1 MTALQRA
8 LKTHFGFEKFRS
20 KQQEDVVKAVIR
32 GDRDVF
38 VCMPTGAGKSLC
50 YQLPA
55 VMSEGITLVI
65 SPLIALIQDQVDHLR
80 ALNIPACSINSKL
93 AAGERRAI
101 LADLES
107 ERPALRLLYITPEM
121 VSSPSFQPTLSAL
134 SARRLVSRLA
144 VDEAHCVSQWGHDFR
159 PDYLRLGEVRERLLP
174 TVPCLALTATAPQRV
189 REDIARS
196 LRLQDPKQFS
206 TPVFR
211 ANLHYDVVF
220 REVLPDPHAHLAK
233 FAQDS
238 LKEGAQGCGIVY
250 CRTRDGCEEV
260 AHKLTKLG
268 VLAKPYHAGLKSCD
282 RLQAQTDWTEG
293 KVPVI
298 VATISFGMGVD
309 KASVRFVAHWNLAK
323 SLASYYQESGRAGRD
338 GLPSCCRTYYSHR
351 DREQM
356 AFLIH
361 KEVARKQAKRGGA
374 EKEQDKAALKDFSA
388 MVSYCEQEECR
399 HATISKFFGDAAP
412 ACAGSC
418 DFCRDPKLVRAQ
430 IARAAV
436 QRGGHTGPARSEPQG
451 PFGYDKDL
459 YAGGRKGYG
468 FERFDE
474 EGWSGGE
481 GDDSDRRKKEFQDV
495 FKKQMG
501 LRKGFGSEAPR
512 GHFVPPDEDCPL
524 REASSQKIPKL
535 TVKAREHC
543 LSLLKESLSLQKGEA
558 ESSDIVALAVDIEHE
573 VFRSCKTAN
582 LYKAAV
588 LKRVGELKK
597 GASGAAAPPVAESG
611 SASSCKVKT
620 EPAEANDEAAS
631 SSSSSVATEE
641 QYDLTPASQI
651 YSLKR
656 KRIGAGLRGSSN
668 PFQTANEVLK
678 AQRDPAPHTN
688 HSHKPRVSANERE
701 DEDEAWRPETKSV
714 KAEPKEVT
722 TSTGAKA
729 GAVAANQSSP
739 SKRGRGLTRKQ
750 QKLAEAA
757 KDTRSISA
765 FFKKKD
771 THTHTHTHTHTD
783 SQSDTLSNTHTSS
796 ISSWTDSHS
805 DTHDDTHTSSPAE
818 PDTREH
824 TRTHSDTHT
833 LTVEVKQEEHTLD
846 SHTVEVK
853 EEEQHK
859 HTLTVKVKQEEHT
872 LSTNTGG
879 SEGEHT
885 LSTHTGDSE
894 GEHTLSTHTGGS
906 EESSCNGEQS
916 RLLDTV
922 VTERDALGMV
932 SMETSPAT
940 GEAPRG
946 EESGG
951 RAVAVGCNG
960 EVEVKQEEESPEA
973 LVPCSKRARASGDTR
988 RRVTFNPRVQEQ
1000 CFETGSDA
1008 GGAAASPASLKE
1020 AADVVVKQLD
1030 PHYKQGR
1037 FATKELFKAFA
1048 RRLSH
1053 LLTET
1058 QQLTRAKV
1066 KCEAKRLIKRFFSE
1080 VRRCE
1085 QESDWEH
1092 LRLELPTNHTEE
1104 R

>member
-1 MTALQRA
+1 
-8 LKTHFGFEKFRS
+8 
-20 KQQEDVVKAVIR
+20 
-32 GDRDVF
+32 
-38 VCMPTGAGKSLC
+38 
-50 YQLPA
+50 
-55 VMSEGITLVI
+55 
-65 SPLIALIQDQVDHLR
+65 
-80 ALNIPACSINSKL
+80 
-93 AAGERRAI
+93 
-101 LADLES
+101 
-107 ERPALRLLYITPEM
+107 M
-121 VSSPSFQPTLSAL
+121 VSSPAFQPCLSAL
-134 SARRLVSRLA
+134 STRGLVARLA

-189 REDIARS
+189 CGEDASPFRCA
-196 LRLQDPKQFS
+196 LNDPKQFS

-211 ANLHYDVVF
+211 ANLHYDVIF
-220 REVLPDPHAHLAK
+220 REILPDPYAHLAK
-233 FAQDS
+233 FAQDA
-238 LKEGAQGCGIVY
+238 LKVEEGAQGCGIVY

-268 VLAKPYHAGLKSCD
+268 VQAKPYHAGLKSAD

-309 KASVRFVAHWNLAK
+309 KANVRFVAHWNLAK

-351 DREQM
+351 DQEQM
-356 AFLIH
+356 AFLIS
-361 KEVARKQAKRGGA
+361 KEVARKQAKRGA
-374 EKEQDKAALKDFSA
+374 EKEQDKAALKDFTA
-388 MVSYCEQEECR
+388 MVSYCAQEECR

-418 DFCRDPKLVRAQ
+418 DFCRNPKLVRAQ

-436 QRGGHTGPARSEPQG
+436 QRSGHTGPAHSAPRG

-474 EGWSGGE
+474 EEEWGGGE

-501 LRKGFGSEAPR
+501 LRKGFGSDVPR
-512 GHFVPPDEDCPL
+512 EHFVPPDEDCPL

-543 LSLLKESLSLQKGEA
+543 LSLLQESLSLQKGES

-573 VFRSCKTAN
+573 VFRSCKTSN

-597 GASGAAAPPVAESG
+597 GASGAAAPPVAGSG
-611 SASSCKVKT
+611 SASSCTVKT
-620 EPAEANDEAAS
+620 EPNEASDEAAS
-631 SSSSSVATEE
+631 SSSSSAATEE

-656 KRIGAGLRGSSN
+656 KRVGAGLRGSSN
-668 PFQTANEVLK
+668 PFQTASEVLK
-678 AQRDPAPHTN
+678 AQSDSAHTN
-688 HSHKPRVSANERE
+688 HSYKPQVSANQRE
-701 DEDEAWRPETKSV
+701 DEDEVWRPERKSV

-722 TSTGAKA
+722 TLISAKA
-729 GAVAANQSSP
+729 SAVVANQSSP

-750 QKLAEAA
+750 HKLAEAA
-757 KDTRSISA
+757 KDTRSISD
-765 FFKKKD
+765 FFKRKD
-771 THTHTHTHTHTD
+771 THAHTHTD
-783 SQSDTLSNTHTSS
+783 SQSDTLSNTHTTST
-796 ISSWTDSHS
+796 ISSWTGSHS
-805 DTHDDTHTSSPAE
+805 QTNNDAHTATHTSSPAE
-818 PDTREH
+818 PDTCEH

-833 LTVEVKQEEHTLD
+833 LTVK
-846 SHTVEVK
+846 VK
-853 EEEQHK
+853 EEEDTLT
-859 HTLTVKVKQEEHT
+859 HTVKVKDEEDTLTHTVKVKQEKDT
-872 LSTNTGG
+872 L
-879 SEGEHT
+879 
-885 LSTHTGDSE
+885 THTVQVKQEEDTLT
-894 GEHTLSTHTGGS
+894 HTVKVKEEEDTLTHTVQVKDEEDTLTHTVKVKQEKDTLTHTGGS
-906 EESSCNGEQS
+906 EGDSCNGVQTG
-916 RLLDTV
+916 LPDTV

-940 GEAPRG
+940 GE
-946 EESGG
+946 ESGG
-951 RAVAVGCNG
+951 GSVAVGCNG
-960 EVEVKQEEESPEA
+960 EVEVKQEAESPEA
-973 LVPCSKRARASGDTR
+973 LVPVSKRPRPSSDAR

-1008 GGAAASPASLKE
+1008 GERAPACPASLKE

-1048 RRLSH
+1048 RHLSH

-1058 QQLTRAKV
+1058 RQLSRVKV

-1085 QESDWEH
+1085 RESDWEF
-1092 LRLELPTNHTEE
+1092 LRVEMPINQSED